1 MNGLSGRFAARSA
14 GGVPVSGAAVMV
26 EEAQRLAVDG
36 AGRKLGRWPKRGC
49 GGARV
54 VQLVPGHADV
64 LPVGLGACGG
74 ALG

>member
-1 MNGLSGRFAARSA
+1 
-14 GGVPVSGAAVMV
+14 MV

-36 AGRKLGRWPKRGC
+36 AGRKLGGWPKRGC

-54 VQLVPGHADV
+54 VRLVPGHAGV